1 MGMNPPESVL
11 VTGSNGFIGRQVVRA
26 LRLNGYLV
34 YEFDR
39 EDGDISSEKNHLPLT
54 DHVIHLASMVY
65 VPLSWEDP
73 FPFYKTNVLGTVNV
87 LEHCRKTGS
96 QLIYVSSYMYGTPKY
111 LPIDELHPVEAASPY
126 NHSKY
131 LAEEVCRFY
140 AENFKIPIVL
150 IRPVN
155 VFGPGQNSDFLIPSI
170 ISQVFDP
177 GVEKITVM
185 DLRPRRDY
193 LFISDFVEALIRC
206 LPIKGFHTYNIGSGS
221 SVSVKEIIDTILK
234 QTGITKE
241 IVSSGKERANEIWDM
256 YMNIRKLSEET
267 GWKPEIT
274 FEEGIRQCVAGKQ
287 P

>member
-1 MGMNPPESVL
+1 MGINPPESVL
-11 VTGSNGFIGRQVVRA
+11 VTGSNGFIGRHVVRA

-39 EDGDISSEKNHLPLT
+39 EDGDISSEKIHLPLT
-54 DHVIHLASMVY
+54 DHIIHLASMVY

-73 FPFYKTNVLGTVNV
+73 FPFYKTNVLGTVNI
-87 LEHCRKTGS
+87 LEHCRRTGA
-96 QLIYVSSYMYGTPKY
+96 QLIYVSSYMYGAPRY

-155 VFGPGQNSDFLIPSI
+155 VFGPGQNPDFLIPSI
-170 ISQVFDP
+170 INQVFDP
-177 GVEKITVM
+177 GVEKVKVM
-185 DLRPRRDY
+185 DLRPKRDY
-193 LFISDFVEALIRC
+193 LFISDFVEALIRS
-206 LPIKGFHTYNIGSGS
+206 LPIKGFHIYNIGSGS
-221 SVSVKEIIDTILK
+221 SVSIREIIDAILKQAGISKEII
-234 QTGITKE
+234 
-241 IVSSGKERANEIWDM
+241 SSGKERANEIWDM
-256 YMNIRKLSEET
+256 YMNIRKFSGET

>member
-1 MGMNPPESVL
+1 MEMNPPESVL
-11 VTGSNGFIGRQVVRA
+11 VTGSKGFIGRQVVRA
-26 LRLNGYLV
+26 LRSGGYLV

-39 EDGDISSEKNHLPLT
+39 EDGDISSEKNHLPLA
-54 DHVIHLASMVY
+54 DHIIHLASMVY

-96 QLIYVSSYMYGTPKY
+96 QLIYVSSYMYGTPQY

-170 ISQVFDP
+170 INQVKDP
-177 GVEKITVM
+177 GVEKVKVM
-185 DLRPRRDY
+185 DLRPKRDY

-206 LPIKGFHTYNIGSGS
+206 LPMKGFHTYNIGSGA

-234 QTGITKE
+234 QAGITKE
-241 IVSSGKERANEIWDM
+241 IISSGKERANEIWDM

-274 FEEGIRQCVAGKQ
+274 FEEGIRQCVAGKHL
-287 P
+287 

>member
-1 MGMNPPESVL
+1 MGMNPPKSVL
-11 VTGSNGFIGRQVVRA
+11 VTGSDGFIGRQVVLA
-26 LRLNGYLV
+26 LRSKEYLV

-39 EDGDISSEKNHLPLT
+39 EEGDISSASLNLPKT
-54 DHVIHLASMVY
+54 DHIIHLASMVY

-73 FPFYKTNVLGTVNV
+73 FLFYKTNVLGTVNV
-87 LEHCRKTGS
+87 LEHCRRTGS
-96 QLIYVSSYMYGTPKY
+96 QLIYVSSYMYGAPRY
-111 LPIDELHPVEAASPY
+111 LPIDELHPVEAVSPY

-170 ISQVFDP
+170 INQVFDP
-177 GVEKITVM
+177 GVEKIKVM

-193 LFISDFVEALIRC
+193 LYISDFVEALIRS
-206 LPIKGFHTYNIGSGS
+206 LSIKGFQVFNIGSGT
-221 SVSVKEIIDTILK
+221 SVSVQEIIDTILK
-234 QTGITKE
+234 QAGFSKE
-241 IVSSGKERANEIWDM
+241 TISSGKERANEIWDM
-256 YMNIRKLSEET
+256 YMDIRKFSETT

-274 FEEGIRQCVAGKQ
+274 FEEGIGKCVAGKQ